1 MGKWISPDGHM
12 TATLARFCSPA
23 MVDDHIEVTPGLK
36 LSLPVADGG
45 EGNDHQERASDPS
58 ILEW

>member
-1 MGKWISPDGHM
+1 M
-12 TATLARFCSPA
+12 TDTLARFCSPA

-36 LSLPVADGG
+36 LSLPVTDGG

-58 ILEW
+58 ILEWWRCG